1 MMGLGLK
8 CTSECVIL
16 ANSGPVSLNQAL
28 QIKPQQNVNLSH
40 TRVFQNDCEPKKKK
54 KKKILVLMLLKSSYL
69 REIFFVCFS

>member
-54 KKKILVLMLLKSSYL
+54 KKKNIGINVIKIKLFK
-69 REIFFVCFS
+69 RNIFCLF